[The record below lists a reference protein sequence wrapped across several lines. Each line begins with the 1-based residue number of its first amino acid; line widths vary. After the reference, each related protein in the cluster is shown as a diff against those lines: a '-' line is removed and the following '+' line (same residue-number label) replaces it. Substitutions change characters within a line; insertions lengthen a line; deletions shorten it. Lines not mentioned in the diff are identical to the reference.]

1 MFELSSYLFILVIS
15 KLPQLINV
23 VSSPSFNSSASA
35 PSMYTR
41 GEYQTSFIPTSS
53 FCKLQFTILHNI
65 ENTILTFD
73 TWILLFFVAEFF
85 FFSNVHVFTEW
96 KECSYLGMF
105 WFLNHTCW
113 GIFHMN
119 WDSFLLQQSCK
130 SWNNWVN
137 YLQRFFFLIL
147 PRTCMQWTFTEF
159 FSDFVIFTHRLYV
172 YVNKPSCWLPRF
184 YPTPSSPQTWRIPTT
199 KPGYSAMLFW

>member
-53 FCKLQFTILHNI
+53 FCKLQFTILQHRKHNLNI
-65 ENTILTFD
+65 WYMNSSVFCC
-73 TWILLFFVAEFF
+73 WIF

-147 PRTCMQWTFTEF
+147 PRNVCNEL
-159 FSDFVIFTHRLYV
+159 S
-172 YVNKPSCWLPRF
+172 PSFCQIL
-184 YPTPSSPQTWRIPTT
+184 
-199 KPGYSAMLFW
+199 